1 METRDFLKYFVR
13 GCRYCVNVCEIFS
26 CYRYSHCCFFTDKI
40 YKEKKIKQPL
50 TVYSPT
56 ALLCFPITK
65 LQNLKLYFPNFSF
78 FSLFSNYVLALILS
92 DRNLNNFVW
101 NTFWSSNEHPL
112 SKYKTFI
119 CLERFKNTFGQLNLI
134 VN

>member
-13 GCRYCVNVCEIFS
+13 GCRYCANVWEIFS
-26 CYRYSHCCFFTDKI
+26 YYRYSHCCFFAGKI
-40 YKEKKIKQPL
+40 YEEIKINQPL
-50 TVYSPT
+50 TGYSPP
-56 ALLCFPITK
+56 ANLCFFIAK
-65 LQNLKLYFPNFSF
+65 LQNLKLYFSNFSF
-78 FSLFSNYVLALILS
+78 FSLFSNYILALILS

>member
-1 METRDFLKYFVR
+1 MLSLFSSLFFYRQNLQRE
-13 GCRYCVNVCEIFS
+13 EIN
-26 CYRYSHCCFFTDKI
+26 
-40 YKEKKIKQPL
+40 EPL

-56 ALLCFPITK
+56 VLLCFPITK

-101 NTFWSSNEHPL
+101 NTF
-112 SKYKTFI
+112 
-119 CLERFKNTFGQLNLI
+119 
-134 VN
+134 